1 MTLKQ
6 QIDFLCNGKTYD
18 VLLQPTDWRYSAAVV
33 GLVKFFV
40 EEGID
45 YLVLDNLDDK
55 PQGYIKGFDGI
66 IYNQSDITEEAFFN
80 FAESYFFDYM
90 THITLEELLKAD
102 EFDKDSIKEIND
114 LAKSKT
120 VLKKVFGKT
129 KFDGTNANEF
139 LDLIEENRLEIIKS
153 IFRYGK
159 NMYADYCNSNL
170 LSTQANKHCRLVGY
184 TVDEGR
190 KGKSLGFCFDKNSFV
205 GNDIPEFDFIPFA
218 FSNPSMYETY
228 FVNNN
233 YSVRTLV
240 ETNRDMQRRL
250 EDIDGNDAK
259 NKLLTVLKNAKD
271 FIDYDVEIISKNRD
285 EEQYKTLFV
294 RAERLKYL
302 QKLQNTKLK
311 FTYKIN
317 DGYYFNLDNEVYEKC
332 LNNELLDDTILF
344 IMKATFKDENV
355 EGYVSYV
362 VDKLININLNWKGL
376 DKVLE
381 QDIKMARAAGINT
394 AKKLRDMKA
403 ENKIVS
409 FQQKI
414 ISSLN
419 AHDYDRVKEII
430 LKLSAYSQVEYGFF
444 YKFLENA
451 EEYKDLAF
459 AFASA
464 LKLKEDKKDTEE

>member
-6 QIDFLCNGKTYD
+6 QIDFSCNGKTYD

-170 LSTQANKHCRLVGY
+170 LSTQVNKHCRLVGY

-344 IMKATFKDENV
+344 IMKATFKDENI

-376 DKVLE
+376 DKMLE
-381 QDIKMARAAGINT
+381 QYIEMAKTEGDRTVIELKKMR
-394 AKKLRDMKA
+394 A
-403 ENKIVS
+403 ENKVMS
-409 FQQKI
+409 YKHKLL
-414 ISSLN
+414 SALA
-419 AHDYDRVKEII
+419 AHDYDRLTDII
-430 LKLSAYSQVEYGFF
+430 LKLSASSKISYGFL
-444 YKFLENA
+444 YKFIANPEENR
-451 EEYKDLAF
+451 ELAV
-459 AFASA
+459 AFINA
-464 LKLKEDKKDTEE
+464 LSLYNEKENTEE